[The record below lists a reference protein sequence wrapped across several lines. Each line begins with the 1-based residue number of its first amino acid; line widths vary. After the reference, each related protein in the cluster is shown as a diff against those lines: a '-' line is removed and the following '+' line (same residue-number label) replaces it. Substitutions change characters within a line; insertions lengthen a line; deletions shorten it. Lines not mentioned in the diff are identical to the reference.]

1 MVFSIFSILDPLE
14 NNRAAIFLS
23 KRNQIQD
30 MRTMQVNSQVTV
42 VITIFEVLGNC
53 ICGVIDAAI
62 ITRPSGILKLIPSML
77 LYFVILPYT
86 FLMNTRYNKNRVVEE
101 GWKNVLRNVIG
112 CKNIAQS
119 IDNHETEE
127 SNIPHINIKTRSLRH
142 ISSTIRRYGNRKNTV
157 ETLKS
162 VKYPQFLS

>member
-1 MVFSIFSILDPLE
+1 
-14 NNRAAIFLS
+14 
-23 KRNQIQD
+23 
-30 MRTMQVNSQVTV
+30 
-42 VITIFEVLGNC
+42 
-53 ICGVIDAAI
+53 
-62 ITRPSGILKLIPSML
+62 ML

-112 CKNIAQS
+112 CKSMAQS
-119 IDNHETEE
+119 IGNHETEE